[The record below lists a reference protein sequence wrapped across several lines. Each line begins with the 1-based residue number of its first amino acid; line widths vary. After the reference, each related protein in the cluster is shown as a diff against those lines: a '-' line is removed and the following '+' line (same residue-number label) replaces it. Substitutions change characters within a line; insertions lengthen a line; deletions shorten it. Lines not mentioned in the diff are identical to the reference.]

1 MQHIAL
7 EGRGFVLSAC
17 QYLTRGNCPDDYNA
31 IQGDDPNTFS
41 CEAAVASFHH
51 SVNYWLAQIIMAQL
65 ILTTDLDY
73 GDITRGKFDF
83 DVSGH
88 YARPDVFRL
97 RVNKRKMKP
106 I

>member
-41 CEAAVASFHH
+41 REAAVASFHH
-51 SVNYWLAQIIMAQL
+51 SVNYRLAQTIMAQQ
-65 ILTTDLDY
+65 Y
-73 GDITRGKFDF
+73 
-83 DVSGH
+83 
-88 YARPDVFRL
+88 
-97 RVNKRKMKP
+97 
-106 I
+106 